1 MFLTQIPLG
10 WVLAGFF
17 GLCVGSFINVVIYR
31 LPLDQS
37 VVTPRSH
44 CPNCKTKIAWYDNI
58 PLLSY
63 ILLRGKCR
71 YCKQTIAFQYFLVE
85 LCGLFLSLAAFA
97 YFQELLLYLAYFC
110 LLLAP
115 LLAVIFIDLKHRIIP
130 DSISLPGIGAGFLVH
145 FLDAPPMW
153 GKEALLESLVGMLVG
168 GGFLFLVAFLY
179 EKIKKKEGLGGGDVK
194 LAAMLG
200 AFFGWQQILMILLV
214 SSVLGSLIG
223 LIVVAF
229 KKDWQYALP
238 FGPFLA
244 VAATLQL
251 FFGFP
256 MLSWYLSLFHG

>member
-130 DSISLPGIGAGFLVH
+130 DSISLPGIGAGFL
-145 FLDAPPMW
+145 
-153 GKEALLESLVGMLVG
+153 
-168 GGFLFLVAFLY
+168 FLVAFLY